1 MISLYFFLKHLK
13 TLKKVYLPLVAL
25 SFSLLFYTSYS
36 SIPFI
41 ALSQILWLYRIDE
54 GNKKPKLLSF
64 FLLNGLILSLCL
76 PWILFLLLHYK
87 GQPLMT
93 PFHTEDPGPLL
104 SILYSIFHDWVPYA
118 PLMIVSI
125 ILLILFPFFYKD
137 RRNAILLLAVFLL
150 PIGGLYLFCNLLK
163 VTHFITS
170 RYFIGF
176 LPLFFI
182 SLYLSLH
189 SLEIR
194 FERMK
199 RFLRPRFL
207 FIMFFIASNITI
219 LPLYY
224 KSEKQDFRGLIN
236 YLKINLQ
243 KGDKIF
249 SADKPYIYAILHYFG
264 FHPENHY
271 HIIHFK
277 RGESGE
283 IEFEKSFIYKNEQ
296 FTIHH
301 SKTCC
306 VQYVSD
312 GSRLWIIVSK
322 ETAKRFLKERAPCV
336 LKGYFD
342 GSFLNLNRFPTDA
355 SMYLFLW
362 DPKSPEERGIELPIE

>member
-207 FIMFFIASNITI
+207 FIILFITSNLII

-224 KSEKQDFRGLIN
+224 RSEKQDFRGLTT
-236 YLKINLQ
+236 YLKHYLRD
-243 KGDKIF
+243 GDIIIVGNF
-249 SADKPYIYAILHYFG
+249 AYIPGILFYLG
-264 FHPENHY
+264 FHPEERHY
-271 HIIHFK
+271 FIPYRK
-277 RGESGE
+277 VLEDE
-283 IEFEKSFIYKNEQ
+283 IEHRISLKNQ
-296 FTIHH
+296 NQRITISY
-301 SKTCC
+301 SKRFWA
-306 VQYVSD
+306 QYPSQ
-312 GSRLWIIVSK
+312 GYRLWMVVDKPFSK
-322 ETAKRFLKERAPCV
+322 KIKKNYPVIF
-336 LKGYFD
+336 KGYFD
-342 GSFLNLNRFPTDA
+342 GSFFNFCRFPWDA
-355 SMYLFLW
+355 SFYLFLW

>member
-1 MISLYFFLKHLK
+1 
-13 TLKKVYLPLVAL
+13 
-25 SFSLLFYTSYS
+25 
-36 SIPFI
+36 
-41 ALSQILWLYRIDE
+41 
-54 GNKKPKLLSF
+54 
-64 FLLNGLILSLCL
+64 
-76 PWILFLLLHYK
+76 
-87 GQPLMT
+87 
-93 PFHTEDPGPLL
+93 
-104 SILYSIFHDWVPYA
+104 
-118 PLMIVSI
+118 
-125 ILLILFPFFYKD
+125 
-137 RRNAILLLAVFLL
+137 
-150 PIGGLYLFCNLLK
+150 

-189 SLEIR
+189 SIEIR

-199 RFLRPRFL
+199 RLLRPRFL
-207 FIMFFIASNITI
+207 FIILFITSNITT

-236 YLKINLQ
+236 YLKTNLQ

-249 SADKPYIYAILHYFG
+249 SADKPHIYAILHYFG

-283 IEFEKSFIYKNEQ
+283 IEFEKPFIYKNEQ

-306 VQYVSD
+306 GQYVSD

-322 ETAKRFLKERAPCV
+322 ETAKKFLKERAPCV

-342 GSFLNLNRFPTDA
+342 GSFLNLDRFPTDA

-362 DPKSPEERGIELPIE
+362 DPKSPEEKGIEMPIE